1 MGALTTHV
9 LDIAHGRPAA
19 GMKVRLYLGSALL
32 IETVTNADGRVAGA
46 LIQGE
51 KFRVGNYRLEFLVG
65 DYFAA
70 ARHPDAKR
78 FLDVVPVSFIV
89 VDPEQNYHVPL
100 LVSVWSYS
108 TYRGS

>member
-19 GMKVRLYLGSALL
+19 GMKLRLYLGSQLL
-32 IETVTNADGRVAGA
+32 IETVTNADGRVDSA
-46 LIQGE
+46 LIEGAQ
-51 KFRVGNYRLEFLVG
+51 FRAGNYRLEFLVG
-65 DYFAA
+65 DYFLA

-78 FLDVVPVSFIV
+78 FLDVVPVAFV
-89 VDPEQNYHVPL
+89 VDDPGRNYHVPL
-100 LVSVWSYS
+100 LVSAWSYS